1 MKLEIEVSL
10 NPHDERML
18 KSIIEMWKAKWK
30 AEEVKDEDDNA
41 DTESED
47 RDDDT
52 PEYFPETVEEKA
64 HRKALEKLAD
74 ALRSSGIA
82 DVDFVYRRHAVRR
95 NRRG

>member
-30 AEEVKDEDDNA
+30 AEEVEDENDNA
-41 DTESED
+41 DPESED
-47 RDDDT
+47 CDDDT
-52 PEYFPETVEEKA
+52 PNYFPETAEEKA

-74 ALRSSGIA
+74 ALRSSGVA

-95 NRRG
+95 NRRN